1 MASGNTDSEAA
12 RPSGTTIGRQPEVAA
27 EAERPWDK
35 PFTRQGLLKT
45 GAAAAAAGGVAAT
58 LGRTSP
64 AARAAAG
71 GGNKYKGAQFRGFV
85 RYDNTAAVLDL
96 ELAIWPLP
104 ERAILVRV
112 EACQVCYTYAR
123 GQIATTQA
131 TPAVAGHGGVGYVV
145 AKGSQVRRFD
155 IGDRVITTVTPQCGQ
170 CYNCLAGRADM
181 CQRLRG
187 DDVNGPRAQ
196 DLMWM
201 RMPDGR
207 LLNGGKGHAE
217 LMLVDEEWGAPLF
230 TDADPVELSLF
241 TCVGATGFGMS
252 TTYAPPHTGAD
263 VVVFGCGPIG
273 LSAIN
278 GAAVSGAGQIIA
290 VDQIDY
296 RREVAL
302 EVGAT
307 TAVDPT
313 GKEAT
318 LPAELRELCK
328 GRTPRFDKG
337 GRAWDANFGFGG
349 DATGGGGRGPDFIY
363 EATSAEIG
371 DPVQK
376 KQPGPAGISVQHVWQ
391 LCPNYGTMVTCGL
404 PGGSITIQTGNFTN
418 TGKTLRPAQYGGTH
432 LMRDMPRFV
441 TMLEKGQYH
450 ADKIATMTV
459 PLSKTYDAMYACAY
473 RNTVSAHVKFDINL
487 PLGKQ

>member
-1 MASGNTDSEAA
+1 MTAASGSDSETASVPA
-12 RPSGTTIGRQPEVAA
+12 EVKAGA
-27 EAERPWDK
+27 EPWN
-35 PFTRQGLLKT
+35 PRVTRQSLLKT
-45 GAAAAAAGGVAAT
+45 GAAVAAAGGAAAT

-64 AARAAAG
+64 AARAASN

-112 EACQVCYTYAR
+112 EACQVCYSYAR
-123 GQIATTQA
+123 NQIATTQA
-131 TPAVAGHGGVGYVV
+131 TAAVAGHGGVGYVV

-155 IGDRVITTVTPQCGQ
+155 IGDRVITAVTPQCGA
-170 CYNCLAGRADM
+170 CYNCLVGRADM
-181 CQRLRG
+181 CQRLFG
-187 DDVNGPRAQ
+187 DDVNGGRAEN
-196 DLMWM
+196 LPWM

-207 LLNGGKGHAE
+207 LINGGKGHAE
-217 LMLVDEEWGAPLF
+217 LMLVDEEWGVPLF
-230 TDADPVELSLF
+230 TDADAVELSLF

-296 RREVAL
+296 RRQVAL

-307 TAVDPT
+307 MAIDPT

-328 GRTPRFDKG
+328 GPTPDFEKG
-337 GRAWDANFGFGG
+337 GRAWGTNYGFGG

-363 EATSAEIG
+363 EATSAEIAN
-371 DPVQK
+371 PTQK
-376 KQPGPAGISVQHVWQ
+376 KQPGPAGISLQHVWQ
-391 LCPNYGTMVTCGL
+391 LCPNYGTLVTSGL
-404 PGGSITIQTGNFTN
+404 PGGSITIQGANFAVA
-418 TGKTLRPAQYGGTH
+418 GKTLRSAQYGGTN

-441 TMLEKGQYH
+441 TMLEKGQYR